1 MIEFRCPCG
10 KALHAREEYVGQTT
24 RCPQCGRD
32 LAIPAQQG
40 VQAQP
45 PADAPAEP
53 PRRPPYGDDRGWA
66 GRPPATATSGQA
78 LAGMILGLASLVGTL
93 FTGIPAVILGALGLR
108 AVSRSE
114 GKLRGK
120 GFAITGLVGG
130 GVGILLFLPFL
141 LFVGI
146 PVWQRLSEGPN
157 KRIESNDLKQI
168 NLAMINYSDAN
179 NSMPAAA
186 ICDPSG
192 KPLLSW
198 RVTIL
203 PYIEQQNLYMQFHL
217 NEPWDSPNN
226 LPLVKMM
233 PKVYALPGD
242 SSAPQGHTYFRV
254 FVGDHAAF
262 PPPRPT
268 PVGGMTQGRRYPVE
282 FTNGTSNTVLA
293 AEAATAVP
301 WTKPDELPYDPNAPL
316 PPLGGHYA
324 DGFLVGMGDG
334 SVHFVPRGVTERTLR
349 SVIEID
355 NRVPVGPD
363 WESR

>member
-32 LAIPAQQG
+32 LAIPTQQG

-45 PADAPAEP
+45 PTDAPAEP

-66 GRPPATATSGQA
+66 GRSPAGATSGMA
-78 LAGMILGLASLVGTL
+78 LAGMILGLVSLVGTL

-141 LFVGI
+141 LYVFL
-146 PVWQRLSEGPN
+146 PLWQRLNEGPN
-157 KRIESNDLKQI
+157 KRIESNDLKQMG
-168 NLAMINYSDAN
+168 LALHGYNDSYGGLP
-179 NSMPAAA
+179 PAAL
-186 ICDPSG
+186 CDPQG

-198 RVTIL
+198 RVAIL
-203 PYIEQQNLYMQFHL
+203 PYIEQANLYKQFRL
-217 NEPWDSPNN
+217 DEPWDSPNN
-226 LPLVKMM
+226 LPLVAKM
-233 PKVYALPGD
+233 PKIYALPGD
-242 SSAPQGHTYFRV
+242 GAAQPGYTYFRV
-254 FVGDHAAF
+254 FVGDHALFA
-262 PPPRPT
+262 PPPPA
-268 PVGGMTQGRRYPVE
+268 PGPGMTTHGRPIW
-282 FTNGTSNTVLA
+282 TIPDGTSSTIMV

-301 WTKPDELPYDPNAPL
+301 WTKPDELPFDPNGLL
-316 PPLGGHYA
+316 PALGGHYS
-324 DGFLVGMGDG
+324 DGFLVLMADG
-334 SVHFVPRGVTERTLR
+334 SVRTVYRTVSESTLR
-349 SVIEID
+349 NAIQID
-355 NRVPVGPD
+355 DGMPLGAD
-363 WESR
+363 W